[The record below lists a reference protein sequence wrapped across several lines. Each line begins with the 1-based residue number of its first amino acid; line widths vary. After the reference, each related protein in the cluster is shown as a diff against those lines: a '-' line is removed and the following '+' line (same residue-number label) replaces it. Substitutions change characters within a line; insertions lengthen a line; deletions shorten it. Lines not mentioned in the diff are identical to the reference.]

1 MPSQT
6 MFNEVAADDS
16 RLRALLTRLEQTSS
30 GVGLD
35 SLCTVSQSAY
45 WETSGNGGRRC
56 SRRARVFG
64 KDLLKS
70 GFVAPVEVRFADAL
84 AIPKFAITPAG
95 RSRLAVLRGKVHAA
109 Y

>member
-1 MPSQT
+1 
-6 MFNEVAADDS
+6 MFNEVVSDDS
-16 RLRALLTRLEQTSS
+16 RLRALLARLDQTSS

-70 GFVAPVEVRFADAL
+70 GFVASIKVQFADAL
-84 AIPKFAITPAG
+84 AIPKFIITEAG
-95 RSRLAVLRGKVHAA
+95 RSRLAVLRGTHAT
-109 Y
+109 

>member
-16 RLRALLTRLEQTSS
+16 RLRALLARLDQTSS

-70 GFVAPVEVRFADAL
+70 GLCLSIKVQFADAL
-84 AIPKFAITPAG
+84 AIPKFIITEEG
-95 RSRLAVLRGKVHAA
+95 RSRLAVLRGKTHAA

>member
-6 MFNEVAADDS
+6 MYNEIVSDS
-16 RLRALLTRLEQTSS
+16 ARLRALLTRLDQATSGA

-45 WETSGNGGRRC
+45 WKTSGNGGRRC
-56 SRRARVFG
+56 SRRAKVFG

-70 GFVAPVEVRFADAL
+70 GFVASVDVPFADAL
-84 AIPKFAITPAG
+84 AIPKFTITETG
-95 RSRLAVLRGKVHAA
+95 RSRLAVLRGTHAT
-109 Y
+109 

>member
-6 MFNEVAADDS
+6 MFNETISDDQ
-16 RLRALLTRLEQTSS
+16 RLRALLTRLDQDQASL

-45 WETSGNGGRRC
+45 WKTSGNGGRRC
-56 SRRARVFG
+56 SRRAKVFG

-70 GFVAPVEVRFADAL
+70 GFVASVDVPFADAL
-84 AIPKFAITPAG
+84 AIPKFTITETG
-95 RSRLAVLRGKVHAA
+95 RSRLAVLRGTHAA
-109 Y
+109 

>member
-6 MFNEVAADDS
+6 MFNEVISDDK
-16 RLRALLTRLEQTSS
+16 RLRALLTRLEQTSL

-45 WETSGNGGRRC
+45 WKAAGNGGRRC
-56 SRRARVFG
+56 SRRAKVFG

-70 GFVAPVEVRFADAL
+70 GFVASVDVQFADAL
-84 AIPKFAITPAG
+84 TIPKFTITLLG
-95 RSRLAVLRGKVHAA
+95 RSRLAVLRGKIHAT
-109 Y
+109 

>member
-1 MPSQT
+1 
-6 MFNEVAADDS
+6 MFNEVVSDDS
-16 RLRALLTRLEQTSS
+16 RLRALLARLDQTNS

-70 GFVAPVEVRFADAL
+70 GFVASIKVQFADAL
-84 AIPKFAITPAG
+84 AIPKFIITEEG
-95 RSRLAVLRGKVHAA
+95 RSRLAVLRGKVNAA

>member
-6 MFNEVAADDS
+6 MFNEVISDDK
-16 RLRALLTRLEQTSS
+16 RLRALLTRLEQTSL

-45 WETSGNGGRRC
+45 WKTAGNGGRRC
-56 SRRARVFG
+56 SRRAKVFG

-70 GFVAPVEVRFADAL
+70 GFVASVDVPFADAL
-84 AIPKFAITPAG
+84 AIPKFTITETG
-95 RSRLAVLRGKVHAA
+95 RSRLAVLRGTHAT
-109 Y
+109 